1 MIHGKKSSRIEAC
14 IASSFL
20 WVQVIFFVF
29 MMSSKAQAM
38 LEQTSADLSILEDA
52 LQNAVTVD
60 GSLLS
65 DIVPMLVATP
75 VHLYTESKTDFAP
88 AVWSIFKKL
97 IPTAGDLIQCS
108 NCNMQRMHVGKQH
121 TISIE
126 SGELSLED
134 LLDLAR
140 DKRYQGVKSVAFT
153 KETPSGVEIRI
164 LRLSDGAILFQHLAD
179 GRLELN
185 RARPILGL
193 IKEYER
199 RERGESLSYIF
210 VDLGVYPTGL
220 FHLSFLEQW
229 GSLNQHISGV
239 TLSLVNPEVALGAS
253 YRYMLPFNRKMTA
266 SAQLFFPLASVFQKD
281 ASAQSLSAAVGLQAA
296 ISSTYGVFMNVSSKG
311 TLSIGFSLY
320 NPILFPFML

>member
-1 MIHGKKSSRIEAC
+1 MIHRKKWVRIEKC
-14 IASSFL
+14 IAHSYQCAQAF
-20 WVQVIFFVF
+20 FFVF
-29 MMSSKAQAM
+29 FISGKAQAM
-38 LEQTSADLSILEDA
+38 LEQTSADLMILEDV
-52 LQNAVTVD
+52 LEEAVSGD
-60 GSLLS
+60 GSPLP
-65 DIVPMLVATP
+65 DFIPMLIATP
-75 VHLYTESKTDFAP
+75 VHFYTESKTDFAP

-97 IPTAGDLIQCS
+97 IPNSGDLIQCS
-108 NCNMQRMHVGKQH
+108 NCNMQRMHLGKQH

-153 KETPSGVEIRI
+153 KETPSGVELKI
-164 LRLSDGAILFQHLAD
+164 LRLSDGAILFQYLAD

-185 RARPILGL
+185 RARPKLGL

-210 VDLGVYPTGL
+210 MDIGVYPVGL
-220 FHLSFLEQW
+220 FHVSFLEQW

-239 TLSLVNPEVALGAS
+239 TLSLVNPELAIGAS

-266 SAQLFFPLASVFQKD
+266 SAQLFFPLASVFQRST
-281 ASAQSLSAAVGLQAA
+281 ATQTLSAAIGLQAA
-296 ISSTYGVFMNVSSKG
+296 VSSTFGLFMGLSSTG
-311 TLSIGFSLY
+311 SLSLGFSLY